1 MSGTMTI
8 SNEPIDNALNPIWR
22 NTTLHLN
29 DVQPWDDSI
38 PQTDIKSLID
48 DMTYNS
54 LDTLR
59 GFDPASGAYLNEA
72 NAYEPGWQL
81 SFFGRSYDRLREI
94 KNKYDPRGLLYCRQ
108 CVGSKDWIETSSGG
122 LCKAFMPL

>member
-59 GFDPASGAYLNEA
+59 GFDPASGAYLNEV
-72 NAYEPGWQL
+72 
-81 SFFGRSYDRLREI
+81 
-94 KNKYDPRGLLYCRQ
+94 C
-108 CVGSKDWIETSSGG
+108 
-122 LCKAFMPL
+122 